1 VNQTVGYDG
10 YEAKRLKRH
19 GPIHGALRGLKHF
32 VKEEVVHGLVL
43 YSYGKYRQKSLL
55 RTASRSQAHT
65 YTCFYRSPPQLR
77 ALVEAVVPFLRTKRV
92 AHRPLTIHVFACSN
106 GAEAYTYASVLHRA
120 FPDLSFQICASDLHQ
135 EMVDQGTSGRYSKN
149 EVLHSEDIT
158 ESFIESTFDRDG
170 EGFVVKP
177 ELRALVS
184 FTRAN
189 LLAADL
195 QTAFEPADIVVAQN
209 VLFHLDPELARQAFA
224 NLAQLL
230 KPRAALFI
238 EGMDLDMK
246 TQLTRDEGLTPLV
259 FQHREIYQTSRK
271 HMAAAWWRYYY
282 GAEPYAIFRGDRVRR
297 YSSIFL
303 KGSDGAQ

>member
-1 VNQTVGYDG
+1 VNQTVGYVG
-10 YEAKRLKRH
+10 YEAKAHHKR
-19 GPIHGALRGLKHF
+19 GPIHGALKGIKHF
-32 VKEEVVHGLVL
+32 VKEELVHGIVL

-55 RTASRSQAHT
+55 RTANRSQAHT

-92 AHRPLTIHVFACSN
+92 AHRPLTIHVFACSS
-106 GAEAYTYASVLHRA
+106 GAEAYTFASVLHRA
-120 FPDLSFQICASDLHQ
+120 FPDLSFQLRASDLHQ
-135 EMVDQGTSGRYSKN
+135 EMVDKGRAGRYSKA

-158 ESFIESTFDRDG
+158 DGFIQSTFDQDG
-170 EGFVVKP
+170 EDFIVKP

-184 FTRAN
+184 FCRAN
-189 LLAADL
+189 LLAPDL
-195 QTAFEPADIVVAQN
+195 HTQFEPADIVLAQN
-209 VLFHLDPELARQAFA
+209 VLFHLDPAMARQAFA
-224 NLAQLL
+224 NLARLL
-230 KPRAALFI
+230 KPRSALFV

-246 TQLTRDEGLTPLV
+246 TELTREEGLMPLA
-259 FQHREIYQTSRK
+259 FLHREIYQTSRK

-303 KGSDGAQ
+303 KGQ